1 MIDIPKQSYFE
12 KEVLSRITDQDGR
25 KCAYEWYCLIMER
38 HTSSVDTRGLQQEHF
53 TAWIEGGQNGK
64 IKRRR
69 GRSAL
74 SNACEDVENLIT
86 ATLTSAPVH
95 SYMPR
100 VDQTSLTRWMKKF
113 GNAPGSTPFKEATSL
128 FERSISSFAPDF
140 SMDGRYAF
148 QIADGSHE
156 LINAESRRLT
166 VANRKA
172 IGDRFPKALQ
182 REFRAWIA
190 TKLVVAKAP
199 LEVYQ
204 SVYNDSDKTL
214 LLFNT
219 EPYIGY
225 LRHKFDIPAAVED
238 SGVVSEVL
246 RIKKLIN
253 GFHFVVGSR
262 VEVKCHMFGEVVW
275 VAGKVSGIAAVN
287 DKSVFNVKLTG
298 VLSVE
303 LDLTKEIPGLQ
314 ILKKADK
321 SVELL
326 VQFTVRCMH
335 FCADL
340 HKHIATERQMWL
352 RGNATLRKSGS
363 YDIVFASGALN
374 TTACLQFCSSIFMFY
389 ITRTL
394 NSLYSPAFRSSRG
407 GKCSLQ
413 PDQAAKAVS
422 CPQSRQ
428 RD

>member
-12 KEVLSRITDQDGR
+12 EEVLSRIHDQDGR

-53 TAWIEGGQNGK
+53 TAWIEDGRNGK
-64 IKRRR
+64 TKRRR
-69 GRSAL
+69 GRSAW
-74 SNACEDVENLIT
+74 SDACKGVEDLVID
-86 ATLTSAPVH
+86 TLKSAPVH

-113 GNAPGSTPFKEATSL
+113 GNAPGSRPGKEATSL
-128 FERSISSFAPDF
+128 FERSIASFAPGF
-140 SMDGRYAF
+140 SKDGHNAF
-148 QIADGSHE
+148 QIADGSHA

-190 TKLVVAKAP
+190 TKLFVAKAP

-204 SVYNDSDKTL
+204 SAYNDSDKSL
-214 LLFNT
+214 LQYT
-219 EPYIGY
+219 EPYVVC
-225 LRHKFDIPAAVED
+225 LRRKFGISATVAD
-238 SGVVSEVL
+238 SDVVSEVL
-246 RIKKLIN
+246 RIKN
-253 GFHFVVGSR
+253 GVPFVVGSR
-262 VEVKCHMFGEVVW
+262 VEVKCTLLGEVVW
-275 VAGKVSGIAAVN
+275 VAGKVSGIAAV
-287 DKSVFNVKLTG
+287 DEKSVFNVKLTPG

-303 LDLTKEIPGLQ
+303 LDLTKKIPGLR
-314 ILKKADK
+314 IVKNADK

-340 HKHIATERQMWL
+340 HKHIAAEHQMWL
-352 RGNATLRKSGS
+352 SGNATLRKSGS

-407 GKCSLQ
+407 GKCSIQ
-413 PDQAAKAVS
+413 PDEAAKAVS
-422 CPQSRQ
+422 CPQS
-428 RD
+428 